1 MLAPFQP
8 LGIFPFPAGLLLLP
22 EPSSVPAFAQAS
34 DQLLN
39 ARAADALRSGAV
51 PDVWPDAWTTL
62 RRALLGDVTGAVAAL
77 GSDATDVA
85 ACNRFVLTGDA
96 DALAQAS
103 ASRDPVVRVVA
114 ALAAYTQGA
123 SDVLPEA
130 DTLSTTLPAELRA
143 VIAANLRLA
152 QAAAAL
158 ERDDASGAIAALD
171 QAVADVERISP
182 VLAAQLL
189 AQRAGLTSDDIE
201 QERLWRR
208 AITLAGDTP
217 LAGLRGELRYGL
229 AVSVHQQAMR
239 LPHRLP
245 DVVRLYQ
252 DALHEGL
259 DRDAHPELWAQAQ
272 VNLGL
277 AYVAMPMSDAGA
289 KLRHAVAIQ
298 AFREALN
305 VYTRD
310 THPEAWA
317 STMLNM
323 ANAMQY
329 LPSSHPQENLMD
341 AVTAYEELLSVRTR
355 AMDPVG
361 YARILANQGN
371 ALAHLGIFQPA
382 VEKLTEAHKLL
393 HWYNE
398 ADAAQQILEQLEAI
412 NVQLAGAGAE

>member
-8 LGIFPFPAGLLLLP
+8 LGIFPFPAGMLLLTDPTTASTHSTADADGVVAAAVDALQQGAHP
-22 EPSSVPAFAQAS
+22 EVWPHAWQVMQHALAG
-34 DQLLN
+34 DI
-39 ARAADALRSGAV
+39 ARAIDALRH
-51 PDVWPDAWTTL
+51 DQ
-62 RRALLGDVTGAVAAL
+62 
-77 GSDATDVA
+77 TDVA
-85 ACNRFVLTGDA
+85 ACNHFVLTGDA
-96 DALAQAS
+96 SSYAQAAAS
-103 ASRDPVVRVVA
+103 ADAAVRAVA
-114 ALAAYTQGA
+114 ALAAFTQGA
-123 SDVLPEA
+123 SDALPDAEA
-130 DTLSTTLPAELRA
+130 LPASVTRDVRA
-143 VIAANLRLA
+143 VVAANLRLA
-152 QAAAAL
+152 RAAAAL
-158 ERDDASGAIAALD
+158 EANDPEAAADALD
-171 QAVADVERISP
+171 RASTEVESISP
-182 VLAAQLL
+182 IFAAQLL
-189 AQRAGLTSDDIE
+189 AQRAGLTSDDRVQE
-201 QERLWRR
+201 QTWRR
-208 AITLAGDTP
+208 ALALAAQSP
-217 LAGLRGELRYGL
+217 LEGLRGELQYGL
-229 AVSVHQQAMR
+229 AVCVHQQAMR

-245 DVVRLYQ
+245 EVVRLYQ
-252 DALHEGL
+252 AALQDGL
-259 DRDAHPELWAQAQ
+259 ERDTNPELWAQAQ

-305 VYTRD
+305 VYTRE

>member
-8 LGIFPFPAGLLLLP
+8 LGIFPFPAGMLLLP
-22 EPSSVPAFAQAS
+22 EPASVPA
-34 DQLLN
+34 LT
-39 ARAADALRSGAV
+39 AAEAHATAEAATDALRRGAQ
-51 PDVWPDAWTTL
+51 PDAWPSAWTVM
-62 RRALLGDVTGAVAAL
+62 RRALAGDIAGAVEAL
-77 GSDATDVA
+77 QHDASDIA

-96 DALAQAS
+96 SSFAQAA
-103 ASRDPVVRVVA
+103 ASDDAAVRAVA
-114 ALAAYTQGA
+114 ALASFTQGA
-123 SDVLPEA
+123 SD
-130 DTLSTTLPAELRA
+130 TLPALDALPATMPNDLRA

-152 QAAAAL
+152 HAAAAL
-158 ERDDASGAIAALD
+158 EANDPSAAAELLD
-171 QAVADVERISP
+171 HAVADVESVSP
-182 VLAAQLL
+182 VFAAQLL
-189 AQRAGLTSDDIE
+189 AQRAGLTSDDLVQE
-201 QERLWRR
+201 QLWRR
-208 AITLAGDTP
+208 AIALAAQSP
-217 LAGLRGELRYGL
+217 LDGLRGDLQYGL
-229 AVSVHQQAMR
+229 AVCVHQQAMR
-239 LPHRLP
+239 LPHRLT

-252 DALHEGL
+252 TALQDGL
-259 DRDAHPELWAQAQ
+259 ERDANPELWAQAQ

-305 VYTRD
+305 VYTRES
-310 THPEAWA
+310 HPEAWA

-329 LPSSHPQENLMD
+329 LPSSHPKENLMD

-398 ADAAQQILEQLEAI
+398 ADAATQILEQLEAI